1 MTDYQLK
8 KTPNYLYLIKL
19 SVFVASEL
27 CGVAVRGRAIVQKRR
42 VRFRIT
48 SGYDFFFLVLF
59 FLVFFFLHQHQL
71 FRKGKEILY
80 KQLKLSI
87 FFLLVNVVSHL

>member
-19 SVFVASEL
+19 SVFMASEL

-48 SGYDFFFLVLF
+48 SGYDFFFGFIFSCV
-59 FLVFFFLHQHQL
+59 FFLHQHQL

>member
-19 SVFVASEL
+19 SVFLASEL
-27 CGVAVRGRAIVQKRR
+27 CGVAVRGRAFVQKRR

-48 SGYDFFFLVLF
+48 SGYDFFSGFIF
-59 FLVFFFLHQHQL
+59 SCVFFFT
-71 FRKGKEILY
+71 
-80 KQLKLSI
+80 SAST
-87 FFLLVNVVSHL
+87 V

>member
-19 SVFVASEL
+19 SDFLASER
-27 CGVAVRGRAIVQKRR
+27 CGVAVRGRAIVQKHR

-48 SGYDFFFLVLF
+48 SGYHFFFF
-59 FLVFFFLHQHQL
+59 GFIFLVFFFYISINCLE
-71 FRKGKEILY
+71 KGKKY
-80 KQLKLSI
+80 FTS
-87 FFLLVNVVSHL
+87 S

>member
-19 SVFVASEL
+19 FVFLASEL

-48 SGYDFFFLVLF
+48 SGYDFFFGFWASF
-59 FLVFFFLHQHQL
+59 FLPRVPEESGHL
-71 FRKGKEILY
+71 FINVE
-80 KQLKLSI
+80 SWI
-87 FFLLVNVVSHL
+87 FST

>member
-42 VRFRIT
+42 VQFRIT
-48 SGYDFFFLVLF
+48 SGYDFFFGF
-59 FLVFFFLHQHQL
+59 IFSCVFFFYISINCLE
-71 FRKGKEILY
+71 KGKKY
-80 KQLKLSI
+80 FTS
-87 FFLLVNVVSHL
+87 S

>member
-19 SVFVASEL
+19 SVFLASEL
-27 CGVAVRGRAIVQKRR
+27 CGVAVRGRAFVQKRR

-48 SGYDFFFLVLF
+48 SGYDFFFGF
-59 FLVFFFLHQHQL
+59 IFSCVFFF
-71 FRKGKEILY
+71 FT
-80 KQLKLSI
+80 SAST
-87 FFLLVNVVSHL
+87 V

>member
-19 SVFVASEL
+19 SVFLASEL
-27 CGVAVRGRAIVQKRR
+27 CGVAMRGRAIFQKRR

-48 SGYDFFFLVLF
+48 SCYDFFFGF
-59 FLVFFFLHQHQL
+59 IFSCFFFLHQHQL

-87 FFLLVNVVSHL
+87 

>member
-19 SVFVASEL
+19 FVFPASEL

-59 FLVFFFLHQHQL
+59 LCFFLHQHQL
-71 FRKGKEILY
+71 LRKGKEILY

-87 FFLLVNVVSHL
+87 FFSASKCG

>member
-19 SVFVASEL
+19 SVFLASEL

-48 SGYDFFFLVLF
+48 SVYDFFFGFNFSCV
-59 FLVFFFLHQHQL
+59 FFLHQHQL
-71 FRKGKEILY
+71 FRKEKEILY

>member
-1 MTDYQLK
+1 M
-8 KTPNYLYLIKL
+8 
-19 SVFVASEL
+19 ASEL
-27 CGVAVRGRAIVQKRR
+27 CCVAVRGRAIVQKRR

>member
-19 SVFVASEL
+19 SVFLASEL

-48 SGYDFFFLVLF
+48 SGYDFFLVLF
-59 FLVFFFLHQHQL
+59 FLVFFFYISINCLE
-71 FRKGKEILY
+71 KGKKY
-80 KQLKLSI
+80 FTS
-87 FFLLVNVVSHL
+87 S

>member
-19 SVFVASEL
+19 SVFLASEL
-27 CGVAVRGRAIVQKRR
+27 CGVAVRGRAILQKRR

-48 SGYDFFFLVLF
+48 SGYDFFLVLF
-59 FLVFFFLHQHQL
+59 FSCVFFFYISINCLE
-71 FRKGKEILY
+71 KGKKY
-80 KQLKLSI
+80 FTS
-87 FFLLVNVVSHL
+87 S

>member
-8 KTPNYLYLIKL
+8 KTPNYLYSIKL
-19 SVFVASEL
+19 FVFLASEL

-48 SGYDFFFLVLF
+48 SGYDFFFGFIFSCACF
-59 FLVFFFLHQHQL
+59 FYISINCLE
-71 FRKGKEILY
+71 KGKKY
-80 KQLKLSI
+80 FTS
-87 FFLLVNVVSHL
+87 S

>member
-19 SVFVASEL
+19 SVFLASEL
-27 CGVAVRGRAIVQKRR
+27 CGVAVRGRAFVQKRR

-48 SGYDFFFLVLF
+48 AGYDFFLGFIFSCV
-59 FLVFFFLHQHQL
+59 FFLHQHQL

>member
-48 SGYDFFFLVLF
+48 AGYDFFFGF
-59 FLVFFFLHQHQL
+59 IFSCVFFFYISINCLE
-71 FRKGKEILY
+71 KGKKY
-80 KQLKLSI
+80 ST
-87 FFLLVNVVSHL
+87 SS

>member
-8 KTPNYLYLIKL
+8 KTPNYLYSIKL
-19 SVFVASEL
+19 FVFLASEL

-42 VRFRIT
+42 VRFRIS
-48 SGYDFFFLVLF
+48 SGYDFFFGFYF
-59 FLVFFFLHQHQL
+59 FLCFFFLHQHQL

>member
-19 SVFVASEL
+19 SDFLASEL

-48 SGYDFFFLVLF
+48 SGYDFFLVLF
-59 FLVFFFLHQHQL
+59 FLVFFF
-71 FRKGKEILY
+71 FT
-80 KQLKLSI
+80 SAST
-87 FFLLVNVVSHL
+87 V

>member
-1 MTDYQLK
+1 MTDYLLK

-19 SVFVASEL
+19 SVLLASEL

-48 SGYDFFFLVLF
+48 SGYDFFFGF
-59 FLVFFFLHQHQL
+59 IFCCVFFFT
-71 FRKGKEILY
+71 
-80 KQLKLSI
+80 SAST
-87 FFLLVNVVSHL
+87 V

>member
-19 SVFVASEL
+19 SVFLASKL

-48 SGYDFFFLVLF
+48 SGYDYFVLVLFFLVLF
-59 FLVFFFLHQHQL
+59 FSHQHQL
-71 FRKGKEILY
+71 FKKGKEILY

>member
-19 SVFVASEL
+19 SVFLASEL

-48 SGYDFFFLVLF
+48 SGYDFFFGF
-59 FLVFFFLHQHQL
+59 IFSCAFFFYISINCLE
-71 FRKGKEILY
+71 KGKKYFI
-80 KQLKLSI
+80 S
-87 FFLLVNVVSHL
+87 S